1 MASLNP
7 RTLHLPIDDEVEYII
22 IDHYGDL
29 LLTLHD
35 PYTVNSP
42 KYPCT
47 FLFQVSSKVLCL
59 TSHYFHQA
67 FQHKWLETTLQA
79 DEKYHFSCTG
89 FDAEAMYVL
98 LLTLHKEALYRS
110 DYDYRVTQSLPSEV
124 PLDTLMGMVQIMD
137 YWQTLPA
144 SQILQHTSER
154 WFEQFQFKSSRVWN
168 DWDLPDEYGSEIMMW
183 WCLAERRTSIR
194 YQRTACRCGMQS
206 SVSSSKMRRVQLR
219 ALGGRFE
226 SSSSKS
232 WSTGATG
239 THHMLGNLR
248 IDAKPQ
254 SGMWDR

>member
-1 MASLNP
+1 MMASLNP

-124 PLDTLMGMVQIMD
+124 PLDTLMGMVEIMD

-183 WCLAERRTSIR
+183 WCLAENFDPVSKNGMSLRDAVERVIFKNAKGPIEGFGWPIR
-194 YQRTACRCGMQS
+194 KQ
-206 SVSSSKMRRVQLR
+206 QLEELEYWR
-219 ALGGRFE
+219 DWNASYAWELE
-226 SSSSKS
+226 
-232 WSTGATG
+232 
-239 THHMLGNLR
+239 N
-248 IDAKPQ
+248 
-254 SGMWDR
+254 